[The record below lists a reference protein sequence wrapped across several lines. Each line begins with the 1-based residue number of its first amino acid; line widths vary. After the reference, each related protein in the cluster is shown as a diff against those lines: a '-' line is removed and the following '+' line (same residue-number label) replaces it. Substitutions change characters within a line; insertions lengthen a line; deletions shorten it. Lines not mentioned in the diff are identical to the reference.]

1 MPGIVGHAEGIKKNL
16 LHRLEKL
23 YQRRIKGGQVLSYEL
38 AEELCEL
45 SLAIKREITL
55 LLDLQ
60 GRVDLVVVG
69 DAGSLDQIPN
79 ITLPESTDSLS
90 KRYCLTT
97 RLGWKPPALGDRVTL
112 LQFHFSVM
120 AVLMAGMNPKLP
132 GGFSRQFGEH
142 PHFCDAVYLL
152 HPVLHAYEGDGRG
165 VVSPGGESRK
175 DQKTSLISD
184 CEVLEPMTA
193 RQASEDLLEKWI
205 EWAEPVFE
213 GNRRQRTREI
223 ERALLMGIHAG
234 GKEAESAL
242 EDSLDELR
250 QLAKT
255 AGAVVVDAVGQV
267 RSSPDPN
274 TYIGSGKAEELAFLI
289 QQLGV
294 NLVIADDEMT
304 PVQQRNLER
313 ILRVKVIDRTE
324 LILDIFAQRAQSREG
339 KIQVAL
345 AQLQYELPRL
355 KGRGR
360 IFSQQTAVGA
370 KGGIATRGPGETK
383 LETDRRLLRE
393 RITTLEK
400 EAREVVRHR
409 QFQRQ
414 SRKRSNVPLIALVGY
429 TNAGKSTLMNRLTQ
443 ADVLA
448 ENKLFAT
455 LDPTIRKLYIG
466 PPGEQPIEVLLSD
479 TVGFIRKLP
488 TFLIKAFRATL
499 EEAASADLLWHVWD
513 VSHPER
519 LNQAESVHEVLN
531 TLWEELD
538 IEPPPLWTICNK
550 IDQLA
555 NPDAELPVL
564 TAGLEHAFPVSA
576 LTGEGLPELL
586 DAARVYLLEARNKR
600 REDAT
605 MEFAFDH
612 QSDE

>member
-1 MPGIVGHAEGIKKNL
+1 
-16 LHRLEKL
+16 
-23 YQRRIKGGQVLSYEL
+23 
-38 AEELCEL
+38 
-45 SLAIKREITL
+45 
-55 LLDLQ
+55 
-60 GRVDLVVVG
+60 
-69 DAGSLDQIPN
+69 
-79 ITLPESTDSLS
+79 
-90 KRYCLTT
+90 
-97 RLGWKPPALGDRVTL
+97 
-112 LQFHFSVM
+112 
-120 AVLMAGMNPKLP
+120 
-132 GGFSRQFGEH
+132 
-142 PHFCDAVYLL
+142 
-152 HPVLHAYEGDGRG
+152 
-165 VVSPGGESRK
+165 
-175 DQKTSLISD
+175 
-184 CEVLEPMTA
+184 
-193 RQASEDLLEKWI
+193 
-205 EWAEPVFE
+205 
-213 GNRRQRTREI
+213 
-223 ERALLMGIHAG
+223 
-234 GKEAESAL
+234 
-242 EDSLDELR
+242 
-250 QLAKT
+250 
-255 AGAVVVDAVGQV
+255 
-267 RSSPDPN
+267 
-274 TYIGSGKAEELAFLI
+274 
-289 QQLGV
+289 
-294 NLVIADDEMT
+294 
-304 PVQQRNLER
+304 
-313 ILRVKVIDRTE
+313 
-324 LILDIFAQRAQSREG
+324 
-339 KIQVAL
+339 
-345 AQLQYELPRL
+345 
-355 KGRGR
+355 
-360 IFSQQTAVGA
+360 
-370 KGGIATRGPGETK
+370 
-383 LETDRRLLRE
+383 
-393 RITTLEK
+393 
-400 EAREVVRHR
+400 VVRHR

-414 SRKRSNVPLIALVGY
+414 SRKRSHVPLIALVGY